1 MFNSDQV
8 AMSHYRCRTPQ
19 EVDFSVVLVRG
30 DFLLGLTAESAK
42 QVQLREQLAAVY
54 Q

>member
-1 MFNSDQV
+1 
-8 AMSHYRCRTPQ
+8 MSHYRCRTPQ

-30 DFLLGLTAESAK
+30 DFLPGSTAESAK
-42 QVQLREQLAAVY
+42 QIQLLEQLEAVY

>member
-1 MFNSDQV
+1 
-8 AMSHYRCRTPQ
+8 MSRYRCRTPQ

-30 DFLLGLTAESAK
+30 GFLPGATDESAK
-42 QVQLREQLAAVY
+42 QIQLLEQLESVY